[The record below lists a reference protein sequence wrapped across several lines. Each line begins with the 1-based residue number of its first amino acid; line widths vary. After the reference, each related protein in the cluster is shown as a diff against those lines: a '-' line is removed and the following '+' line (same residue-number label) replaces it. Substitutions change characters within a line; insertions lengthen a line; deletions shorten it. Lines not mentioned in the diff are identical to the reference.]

1 MISTWNESL
10 KIGIPLLDFQH
21 KQLLDQMDT
30 LMEALEKNKGK
41 QELKSI
47 LSFLEMYVNNHFQ
60 YEESC
65 MDIYKCPVG
74 CTNKGAHAQFRN
86 NLETISQTITKSIKQ
101 NKPVKIISIEVK
113 SKLLDWFVNHIK
125 NIDIK
130 LEPYVK
136 K

>member
-1 MISTWNESL
+1 MVSTWNESL

-21 KQLLDQMDT
+21 KQLLDQMDA
-30 LMEALEKNKGK
+30 LMEGLEKNKGK

-47 LSFLEMYVNNHFQ
+47 FSFLEMYVNNHFK

-65 MDIYKCPVG
+65 MDMYKCPVA

-86 NLETISQTITKSIKQ
+86 NLEIISKSINQ
-101 NKPVKIISIEVK
+101 NQSEKIIALEVK

-125 NIDIK
+125 SIDIK
-130 LEPYVK
+130 LECYVK